1 MIPVNEIRKKAREQG
16 VPETTVERDYLQ
28 NRFLNELFSETENL
42 AFKGGTAIRKIHVR
56 GYRFSDDLDF
66 TMRSEMDRS
75 ELAAVIERSK
85 NDAKSNAGIGFEDD
99 FKLMAVTNG
108 WKATLRCRSS
118 MTGRMSINIKLD
130 ITAFNRERIMLPL
143 EKRPMFHDFSDSCGT
158 GILAYSLNEIM
169 AEKMRALFDRG
180 WPRDFYDVYRLW
192 DVADMDVA
200 VPTFEKK
207 CEFKGIEPD
216 ISALIGERELLRGG
230 WNSSLGHQMKSV
242 PDFDEMFE
250 SLLCRLKTLNIG

>member
-1 MIPVNEIRKKAREQG
+1 MISVNEIRKKAREQG

-42 AFKGGTAIRKIHVR
+42 AFKGGTAIRKIYVR
-56 GYRFSDDLDF
+56 DYRFSDDLDF
-66 TMRSEMDRS
+66 TLRDKMERA
-75 ELAAVIERSK
+75 ELAAVIKKSK
-85 NDAKSNAGIGFEDD
+85 DDAKNNAGIGFEDD
-99 FKLMAVTNG
+99 FELVEVANG
-108 WKATLRCRSS
+108 WKALLHCRSS
-118 MTGRMSINIKLD
+118 MTSRISINIKLD
-130 ITAFNRERIMLPL
+130 MTEFGRERIFLPV
-143 EKRPMFHDFSDSCGT
+143 EKRAIFHDFSDSCDT
-158 GILAYSLNEIM
+158 KIATYSLNEIM

-207 CEFKGIEPD
+207 CEFKGIKPD
-216 ISALIGERELLRGG
+216 IDALNGEREQLRSG

-242 PDFDEMFE
+242 PGFDEMFE
-250 SLLCRLKTLNIG
+250 SLLGRLKVLNIW